1 MDKALSPTQTPD
13 AARAGEWPLAVE
25 SGDAARVQSLL
36 ASGAGVDATF
46 DRGETAL
53 MRASARGYADVARV
67 LLAAGADVN
76 ARRDDGFT
84 PLILAVFFGQEDVV
98 RLLLEAGADTSART
112 ALGTTAAKWAASRG
126 FKEIVELLREVEAS
140 HPPRAQEPEER
151 PRAATGE
158 ARPAVT
164 SAFELQELPSAPP
177 DPSDARRASTVG
189 HEDSNRRTDEHQ
201 DLKTKMEAI
210 VAASSASTAREPG
223 AADIREGTSFI
234 NNEAVEGATVESP
247 RSEEFKTPTPFA
259 PDESASKTTRK
270 DSPAPSGSRFRSVL
284 QSWPVTAGALVLIV
298 ASVASV
304 FLLQGS
310 SETSGTRPATTAG
323 EAPQPVVP
331 QTPSQAAE
339 TLPQPSPSVTP
350 EVAQPLPAAPGTYD
364 SFPFTTSPQEVTVS
378 SGASTTGTAP
388 ASNVPSV
395 VSESD
400 IGGGGRTTEGEETR
414 GRATPRETRGAS
426 PASADAPREAR
437 EGEGVDEG
445 AARET
450 PPRNP
455 PPRTGVETRRTTAGA
470 PPPSNGNTPPPAPT
484 PAERRKVIP
493 WP

>member
-1 MDKALSPTQTPD
+1 MDKALSPTQTPH
-13 AARAGEWPLAVE
+13 AALAGEWPLAVE

-36 ASGAGVDATF
+36 ASGAAVDATF

-67 LLAAGADVN
+67 LLEAGADVN

-126 FKEIVELLREVEAS
+126 FKEIAELLKEAEAS
-140 HPPRAQEPEER
+140 RPARAREPEER

-158 ARPAVT
+158 VRPVPT
-164 SAFELQELPSAPP
+164 STFKLRELPSEPP
-177 DPSDARRASTVG
+177 DPPDERRASTVG
-189 HEDSNRRTDEHQ
+189 HEDLKGRADEHQ
-201 DLKTKMEAI
+201 DLKTRMEAI
-210 VAASSASTAREPG
+210 VAASPVGAVRDHG
-223 AADIREGTSFI
+223 AATADMRGDDSFI

-247 RSEEFKTPTPFA
+247 RSEEFTTRTPFA
-259 PDESASKTTRK
+259 PDESASKTARK

-284 QSWPVTAGALVLIV
+284 QSWPVTAGALILIV

-310 SETSGTRPATTAG
+310 SETSATRPATAG

-331 QTPSQAAE
+331 QTPAQAAE

-350 EVAQPLPAAPGTYD
+350 EVAQPLPAPPGTYD
-364 SFPFTTSPQEVTVS
+364 SFPFTTNPQEVTTS
-378 SGASTTGTAP
+378 SGPPQTTGA
-388 ASNVPSV
+388 ASNVPAV

-400 IGGGGRTTEGEETR
+400 IGGGGRPTESEETR

-426 PASADAPREAR
+426 PAAAAPREAR

-470 PPPSNGNTPPPAPT
+470 PPPSTGNTPPPAPT